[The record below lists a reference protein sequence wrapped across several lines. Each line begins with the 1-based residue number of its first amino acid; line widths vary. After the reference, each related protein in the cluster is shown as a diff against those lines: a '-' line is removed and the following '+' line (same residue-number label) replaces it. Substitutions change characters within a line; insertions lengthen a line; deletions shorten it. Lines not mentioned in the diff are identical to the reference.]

1 LIALDTNILVQYLVR
16 EHSDQWELATD
27 LIRALTIENPGF
39 ISREVAL
46 ETVWVLHRVYRY
58 SRNQIAATI
67 LHLIATEGITTEA
80 ADDVSLAINRF
91 GQGVPDFADLMI
103 LAAARRNGASAV
115 FTFDR
120 RFSRL
125 AGVRLVESAQ

>member
-1 LIALDTNILVQYLVR
+1 M
-16 EHSDQWELATD
+16 
-27 LIRALTIENPGF
+27 
-39 ISREVAL
+39 
-46 ETVWVLHRVYRY
+46 
-58 SRNQIAATI
+58 
-67 LHLIATEGITTEA
+67 
-80 ADDVSLAINRF
+80 DDVSLAINRF
-91 GQGVPDFADLMI
+91 GQGGPDFADLMI